1 MSAHVLVSWSKE
13 VTLPV
18 ARQSPLPRAMSDQ
31 PSAARTPGLI
41 LTLIKEYLLGSASL
55 DQEILEVQRCIA
67 GKHEVIAWNCANK
80 EGTKPRKVL
89 HLHYAVLKL
98 EQKLQ
103 SLRDWQHELEVTEAL
118 IMSMLVQ

>member
-1 MSAHVLVSWSKE
+1 MKW
-13 VTLPV
+13 
-18 ARQSPLPRAMSDQ
+18 R
-31 PSAARTPGLI
+31 
-41 LTLIKEYLLGSASL
+41 TLIKEYLLGSASL
-55 DQEILEVQRCIA
+55 DQEILEVQQCVA
-67 GKHEVIAWNCANK
+67 GKHEVIAWICANK

-103 SLRDWQHELEVTEAL
+103 SLRDRQHELEVTEAS